1 MIEARKP
8 DNERNEPAQ
17 ARTPDRQC
25 PESGSSAGAPGAP
38 QQASG
43 PEQQARS
50 ASAEASGPPGQGAA
64 GAEAP
69 QPPETEDLARQ
80 VEQLRSELEQ
90 MQDRALRAQAELEN
104 YRKRV
109 ARQREEERRYAE
121 LLLIRDLLPVFDDVH
136 RAIAAAE
143 NSDNTEGLLQGFRM
157 VAEKLELILRRHH
170 CTPIEAAGK
179 PFDPNIHE
187 AIAQV
192 PTSECP
198 PNTVVEV
205 TQVGFRLHD
214 RVVRPSQVVVSS
226 AAIVA
231 EKPGNTDQQPQEPD
245 TPREEHPPPA

>member
-1 MIEARKP
+1 MIEAREP

-17 ARTPDRQC
+17 APTPDWQ
-25 PESGSSAGAPGAP
+25 SSELGPSAEAPGAP

-43 PEQQARS
+43 PEQQARCGG
-50 ASAEASGPPGQGAA
+50 AEASGPPGPGAA
-64 GAEAP
+64 GAEAH
-69 QPPETEDLARQ
+69 QPPETEDLLRQ

-143 NSDNTEGLLQGFRM
+143 NSDNAEGLLQGFRM

-170 CTPIEAAGK
+170 CVPIEAAGK

-192 PTSECP
+192 STSECP

-226 AAIVA
+226 AIVA
-231 EKPGNTDQQPQEPD
+231 EKPSNTDQQPQEPD
-245 TPREEHPPPA
+245 TPTEEHPPPA